1 MPITPS
7 QVGGIVL
14 CGGQSRRMGQDK
26 SWLQIDG
33 EYLLTRV
40 VRILHSVVQPVVVAA
55 RKDQSLPPMQQDVLL
70 SYDAI
75 QGGGPLVGLSG
86 GFEKLRG
93 KCEAVFVV
101 SCDQPLL
108 KPGFVL
114 RMIALLENHKAVVIE
129 HDGYLHSLCAVYRL
143 EVADLLNGCIEQ
155 GVRSAQEFVAHCDA
169 RIVSASEIGDTDSA
183 LVSLRNVNEQIDY
196 EKLMADF
203 HEPGQGYIRH
213 NK

>member
-1 MPITPS
+1 MALTPS

-40 VRILHSVVQPVVVAA
+40 VRILHSVVQPVVVAT
-55 RKDQSLPPMQQDVLL
+55 RSKDQSLPTMQQGVLF

-75 QGGGPLVGLSG
+75 QDGGPLVGLSG

-108 KPGFVL
+108 KPGFVS
-114 RMIALLENHKAVVIE
+114 RMIELLENHAAVVIE

-143 EVADLLNGCIEQ
+143 EVANLLNRCIDQ

-169 RIVSASEIGDTDSA
+169 HIVSASEIGDTDSA
-183 LVSLRNVNEQIDY
+183 LDSLRNVNNQEDY

-203 HEPGQGYIRH
+203 HGPG
-213 NK
+213 